1 MACNREKGD
10 QCKKNNIS
18 ATKVVL
24 NSPVDL
30 ILSFHE
36 DNNLDTYD
44 DIAFFTV
51 SMFSNNEKYLDNF
64 VIG

>member
-10 QCKKNNIS
+10 QWKKKNIS
-18 ATKVVL
+18 ATIVVR

-36 DNNLDTYD
+36 DNNFDIYD
-44 DIAFFTV
+44 IVFVTV
-51 SMFSNNEKYLDNF
+51 SMFNNNEKYLDNF